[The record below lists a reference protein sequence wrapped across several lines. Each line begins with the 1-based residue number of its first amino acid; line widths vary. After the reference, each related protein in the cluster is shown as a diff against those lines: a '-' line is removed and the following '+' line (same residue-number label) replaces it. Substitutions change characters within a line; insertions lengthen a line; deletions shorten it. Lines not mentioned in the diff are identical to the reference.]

1 VNSTIGTSIPIHL
14 IIPICGNFSKKWG
27 LGCVSVRSTLT
38 HPKFPPE
45 LLRSYNLCNG
55 LFRYI
60 ILVMS
65 DLSPT
70 QEQLTSEILDLR
82 QKLAAFEDAAR
93 DHLKTD
99 EAQKEAMLT
108 TTRQLEQQLRE
119 SQMLLQISQTL
130 ASSLELST
138 TLQDIV
144 DAAAVL
150 IEKADRAVI
159 HLLDD
164 NQTFLH
170 SVAVAGPDKRPVS
183 QGLNF
188 NAGEG
193 IAGIALASGR
203 TISVADAP
211 TDPRYI
217 RGEEQEGRVRSLLVA
232 PVKTTQM
239 NMGTLSV
246 HSSKSGVFTSSDE
259 HLLTILGTQAALAL
273 SQAQLFETTQGRL
286 KEINALYGITQGI
299 IEAFD
304 VDTVLRQTVGLLQEY
319 FHFYHVQIF
328 MYDPGSDHLELRQGT
343 GAAGVKM
350 RSRRIRQPVEKG
362 IVGHVAVS
370 GQAFV
375 TNNVKDALFY
385 EPNPLLPETSAELVV
400 PLRAGDRRNPGDRIL
415 GVLDIHHKAPR
426 VFTDHDV
433 RLMTTIAGQVAVAVE
448 KISINADLQA
458 ALRHEQSVRAQLVQ
472 SEKLA
477 ALGRIV
483 ASVAHELNNPLQAIQ
498 NALYLIRVSEQ
509 LDDQSQDDLKVALSE
524 ASRMGE
530 LISRLRE
537 TYRPTTKEEFRFES
551 INVIFNE
558 VQKLI
563 SGHLAHNNITY
574 QFEPDPNLPLIPIIR
589 DQIKQVI
596 LNMCLNGVEAMPNG
610 GTLKLSTH
618 YASKKSQVNFKISDT
633 GAGIPED
640 VLPYIFD
647 PFVTTKEIGTGL
659 GLAITYDIVRRHNGR
674 IEVDSE
680 MGKGS
685 HFTVWLPLQQT

>member
-1 VNSTIGTSIPIHL
+1 
-14 IIPICGNFSKKWG
+14 
-27 LGCVSVRSTLT
+27 
-38 HPKFPPE
+38 
-45 LLRSYNLCNG
+45 
-55 LFRYI
+55 
-60 ILVMS
+60 MS
-65 DLSPT
+65 DPSQT
-70 QEQLTSEILDLR
+70 HEQLVQEVQELR
-82 QKLAAFEDAAR
+82 HKVAALEDAAR
-93 DHLKTD
+93 AHLQTD
-99 EAQKEAMLT
+99 EAQHEAMLT

-138 TLQDIV
+138 TLQQIV
-144 DAAAVL
+144 DAAAAL
-150 IEKADRAVI
+150 IETADRVVI
-159 HLLDD
+159 HLLDE
-164 NQTFLH
+164 NQTFLRP
-170 SVAVAGPDKRPVS
+170 VAVAGPDKRPATQRTLAEGERHS
-183 QGLNF
+183 QIERTGGTLTPGQLTGGLNF

-193 IAGIALASGR
+193 IAGIALSTGR

-217 RGEEQEGRVRSLLVA
+217 HGEEDEEQRVRALMVA
-232 PVKTTQM
+232 PVRVTLATTQM

-246 HSSKSGVFTSSDE
+246 HSSQPGVFTPSDE
-259 HLLTILGTQAALAL
+259 RLLTILGTQAALAL

-286 KEINALYGITQGI
+286 IEINALYGITQGI
-299 IEAFD
+299 LSAYDADSI
-304 VDTVLRQTVGLLQEY
+304 LRQAVTLLQEY
-319 FHFYHVQIF
+319 FQYYHVQVF
-328 MYDPGSDHLELRQGT
+328 MFDPGDADPGSASLTDRADRADADPGSAYRGTGHLVMRQGT
-343 GAAGVKM
+343 GEAGVKM
-350 RSRRIRQPVEKG
+350 KSRRVRQPVEKG

-375 TNNVKDALFY
+375 TNNVKDGLFY

-400 PLRAGDRRNPGDRIL
+400 PLRAGDRIL

-426 VFTDHDV
+426 TFTDHDM
-433 RLMTTIAGQVAVAVE
+433 RLMTTIASQVTAALE
-448 KISINADLQA
+448 KISIYADLQS
-458 ALRHEQSVRAQLVQ
+458 ALQHEQSVRAQLVQ

-498 NALYLIRVSEQ
+498 NALYLIRVSDQ
-509 LDDQSQDDLKVALSE
+509 LDAQSQEDLQVALSE
-524 ASRMGE
+524 AMRMAE

-537 TYRPTTKEEFRFES
+537 TYRPTIKEEFHFES
-551 INVIFNE
+551 INTIFNE

-563 SGHLAHNNITY
+563 SGHLAQNKVIY
-574 QFEPDPNLPLIPIIR
+574 RFDPDPDLPLIPIIR
-589 DQIKQVI
+589 DQIKQVV
-596 LNMCLNGVEAMPNG
+596 LNICLNGVEAMPNG

-618 YASKKSQVNFKISDT
+618 YASKKSQVYFKISDM
-633 GAGIPED
+633 GAGIPEE

-680 MGKGS
+680 KGKGS
-685 HFTVWLPLQQT
+685 QFTVWLPLQQA

>member
-1 VNSTIGTSIPIHL
+1 M
-14 IIPICGNFSKKWG
+14 
-27 LGCVSVRSTLT
+27 
-38 HPKFPPE
+38 
-45 LLRSYNLCNG
+45 
-55 LFRYI
+55 
-60 ILVMS
+60 MS
-65 DLSPT
+65 DPAPESIQPYNEV
-70 QEQLTSEILDLR
+70 QELR
-82 QKLAAFEDAAR
+82 QKVAALEEAAR
-93 DHLKTD
+93 RHQKTD
-99 EAQKEAMLT
+99 ETQQAAVLT
-108 TTRQLEQQLRE
+108 ATRQLEQQLRE

-138 TLQDIV
+138 TLQQIV
-144 DAAAVL
+144 DAAATL
-150 IEKADRAVI
+150 IEKADRVVI
-159 HLLDD
+159 HLLDEE
-164 NQTFLH
+164 QTFLR
-170 SVAVAGPDKRPVS
+170 SVAVAGPDKRPAS

-203 TISVADAP
+203 TIYVPDAP
-211 TDPRYI
+211 SDPRYI
-217 RGEEQEGRVRSLLVA
+217 HSQDTDADVRVRALLVA

-246 HSSKSGVFTSSDE
+246 HSSKPGVFTPSDE
-259 HLLTILGTQAALAL
+259 HLLTLLGTQAALAI
-273 SQAQLFETTQGRL
+273 SQAQLFENTQGRL
-286 KEINALYGITQGI
+286 KEINILYGITQGSM
-299 IEAFD
+299 EAFD
-304 VDTVLRQTVGLLQEY
+304 VDTLLRQTVALLQEY

-328 MYDPGSDHLELRQGT
+328 MYEPGGEALMLRQGT
-343 GAAGVKM
+343 GEAGMKM
-350 RSRRIRQPVEKG
+350 RTRRLRQMVEKG

-375 TNNVKDALFY
+375 TNNIRDVLFY
-385 EPNPLLPETSAELVV
+385 EPDPLLPETSAELVV
-400 PLRAGDRRNPGDRIL
+400 PLRSGDRRNPGDRIL

-448 KISINADLQA
+448 KMSINDDLQA
-458 ALRHEQSVRAQLVQ
+458 ALRHEQSTRAQLVQ

-509 LDDQSQDDLKVALSE
+509 LDAQSQEDLQVALSE
-524 ASRMGE
+524 ASRMAD

-537 TYRPTTKEEFRFES
+537 TYRPTTKKDEFHFES
-551 INVIFNE
+551 INTIITE

-563 SGHLAHNNITY
+563 SGHLAHNNVTC
-574 QFEPDPNLPLIPIIR
+574 QFTPDQNLPLIPILR
-589 DQIKQVI
+589 DQIKQVV

-610 GTLKLSTH
+610 GILKLSTH
-618 YASKKSQVNFKISDT
+618 YASKKSQVNFKVTDM

-659 GLAITYDIVRRHNGR
+659 GLSIAYDIVRQHNGR

-680 MGKGS
+680 PGKGS
-685 HFTVWLPLQQT
+685 QFTVWLPLQQA

>member
-1 VNSTIGTSIPIHL
+1 
-14 IIPICGNFSKKWG
+14 
-27 LGCVSVRSTLT
+27 
-38 HPKFPPE
+38 
-45 LLRSYNLCNG
+45 
-55 LFRYI
+55 
-60 ILVMS
+60 MS
-65 DLSPT
+65 DLSPA
-70 QEQLTSEILDLR
+70 QEGLLSEVQELR
-82 QKLAAFEDAAR
+82 QKVAALEDAAR
-93 DHLKTD
+93 EHLRTD
-99 EAQKEAMLT
+99 EVQQEAMLT
-108 TTRQLEQQLRE
+108 ATQQLEQQLRE

-130 ASSLELST
+130 ASSLELPT
-138 TLQDIV
+138 TLQQIV
-144 DAAAVL
+144 DAAAAL

-159 HLLDD
+159 HLLDE
-164 NQTFLH
+164 NQTYLR
-170 SVAVAGPDKRPVS
+170 SVAVAGPDKRPAS
-183 QGLNF
+183 RGLNF

-211 TDPRYI
+211 SDPRYI
-217 RGEEQEGRVRSLLVA
+217 SGEETEGRVRSLLVA
-232 PVKTTQM
+232 PVKTTHM

-246 HSSKSGVFTSSDE
+246 HSSKAGVFTPSDE
-259 HLLTILGTQAALAL
+259 HLLTLLGTQAALAL
-273 SQAQLFETTQGRL
+273 SQAQLFENTQGRL
-286 KEINALYGITQGI
+286 REINALYGITQGI
-299 IEAFD
+299 MEAFD
-304 VDTVLRQTVGLLQEY
+304 VDTLLKQTVALLQDY

-328 MYDPGSDHLELRQGT
+328 LYEPGSEALVLRQGT
-343 GAAGVKM
+343 GEAGAKM
-350 RSRRIRQPVEKG
+350 RSRRARQPVEKG

-375 TNNVKDALFY
+375 TNNVKEVLFY
-385 EPNPLLPETSAELVV
+385 EPNPLLPETHAELVV
-400 PLRAGDRRNPGDRIL
+400 PLRSGDRRNPGDRIL

-426 VFTDHDV
+426 VFNDHDV

-509 LDDQSQDDLKVALSE
+509 LDEQSQDDLKVALTE
-524 ASRMGE
+524 ASRMAD

-537 TYRPTTKEEFRFES
+537 TYRPTSKKEEFHFES
-551 INVIFNE
+551 LNTIFNE

-563 SGHLAHNNITY
+563 SGHLVRNNIVY
-574 QFEPDPNLPLIPIIR
+574 QFNPDPNLPLIPVIR
-589 DQIKQVI
+589 DQIKQVV

-618 YASKKSQVNFKISDT
+618 YVSKKNQVNFKISDT

-640 VLPYIFD
+640 VLPDIFD

-659 GLAITYDIVRRHNGR
+659 GLAITYDIIRRHNGN
-674 IEVDSE
+674 IEVDSQ
-680 MGKGS
+680 KGIGTQ
-685 HFTVWLPLQQT
+685 FTVWLPLQQT